1 VLLAKGVSGS
11 AQPRTSA
18 PQACAGNK
26 PSSLVPTF
34 TQPLAQSTTQVA
46 VGQPVQVQ
54 VVDDCN
60 NPVTSVNGGGVQ
72 VTFGNGDPA
81 LTLTD
86 IGGGMWEGTWVPV
99 TTAPLSGLQV
109 VASGGGATP
118 LVGGSSIT
126 TAVNS
131 ASANG
136 AAQMTGVVNAAS
148 GSTATPQIVV
158 PGGYVAIYGN
168 QLASGGS
175 LLAGT
180 TPLPVSLSN
189 TQLLLGGKPLPLSY
203 ASAGQVNALI
213 PQALNANASYTL
225 VVQRDA
231 TQSVPVTLTVVE
243 VQPGIFT
250 VNQVGTGQGIVQIA
264 GTALLAAP
272 TGPGSRPVKS
282 GSEYLQIY
290 GTGLGPV
297 VGTKG
302 EAPPADGAVAA
313 LPTLYQTK
321 ATVTATLG
329 GMPVPVTFSGLTPT
343 LVALYQVNVQ
353 VPAGAPTGSAVPLV
367 ITATS
372 PDGVSAVSNTV
383 TVAVQ

>member
-1 VLLAKGVSGS
+1 
-11 AQPRTSA
+11 
-18 PQACAGNK
+18 
-26 PSSLVPTF
+26 
-34 TQPLAQSTTQVA
+34 
-46 VGQPVQVQ
+46 
-54 VVDDCN
+54 
-60 NPVTSVNGGGVQ
+60 
-72 VTFGNGDPA
+72 
-81 LTLTD
+81 
-86 IGGGMWEGTWVPV
+86 
-99 TTAPLSGLQV
+99 
-109 VASGGGATP
+109 
-118 LVGGSSIT
+118 
-126 TAVNS
+126 
-131 ASANG
+131 
-136 AAQMTGVVNAAS
+136 
-148 GSTATPQIVV
+148 
-158 PGGYVAIYGN
+158 
-168 QLASGGS
+168 
-175 LLAGT
+175 
-180 TPLPVSLSN
+180 
-189 TQLLLGGKPLPLSY
+189 
-203 ASAGQVNALI
+203 
-213 PQALNANASYTL
+213 
-225 VVQRDA
+225 
-231 TQSVPVTLTVVE
+231 VTLTVVE